1 MLSFKSVY
9 SVEEIKQRWDEFT
22 SPSRFVRATFFQTT
36 APTWDNG
43 FDTVVQAFHIL
54 NNFDIPIGSQHV
66 KADIPKGLP
75 SATQFTAATDLKA
88 MKLYYRTAW
97 NSNIRCIDLMDIDF
111 KKIKF
116 QSHPL
121 DDVQQQPV
129 TMVRVK

>member
-1 MLSFKSVY
+1 MAENLLFQCQD
-9 SVEEIKQRWDEFT
+9 IR
-22 SPSRFVRATFFQTT
+22 RAFLDKEDFF
-36 APTWDNG
+36 A
-43 FDTVVQAFHIL
+43 AF
-54 NNFDIPIGSQHV
+54 S
-66 KADIPKGLP
+66 
-75 SATQFTAATDLKA
+75 SSCRATDLKA

-129 TMVRVK
+129 TMVRVKS